1 MVAQAFQLLMRE
13 GPTPGKMFTL
23 SRSELVIGREM
34 NNDIVINI
42 AEVSRKH
49 ARLTLKGGGYIIED
63 LGSTNGTFVDGQ
75 RILGPHVL
83 RPGEVV
89 MLGDAVS
96 LVYNP
101 VVADPNATV
110 ISSPEEVRMAE
121 MASPA
126 PSARSLRSA
135 PAPSYAGQ
143 VAPGPAATSSA
154 GEGKAKSWV
163 GPAIGCLVV
172 LCIVVIGGAFLFDY
186 LNMYCVPPFNMMFPC
201 P

>member
-1 MVAQAFQLLMRE
+1 MASQTFQLLMRE

-23 SRSELVIGREM
+23 SKSEMVIGREM
-34 NNDIVINI
+34 GSDIVINI
-42 AEVSRKH
+42 PEVSRRH

-63 LGSTNGTFVDGQ
+63 LGSTNGTFVEGQ

-83 RPGEVV
+83 RPGEVI

-110 ISSPEEVRMAE
+110 ISTPDKVNVAQ
-121 MASPA
+121 PA
-126 PSARSLRSA
+126 PPPPSARRAA

-143 VAPGPAATSSA
+143 VPAAPA
-154 GEGKAKSWV
+154 AAPAPVEEKKGKSWL
-163 GPAIGCLVV
+163 GAGIGCLVI
-172 LCIVVIGGAFLFDY
+172 LCILVVGSAFLFDY
-186 LNMYCVPPFNMMFPC
+186 LNLYCTPPFNMLFPC